1 MPTEEEKV
9 LELQS
14 KRLVLR
20 FIDELW
26 NKRNLD
32 IVDEL
37 CHPEYVGEIAGV
49 PDIVQ
54 GREALKQLIA
64 TYHAAFEVNA
74 TFRSVFIIVED
85 QGDNAAVMVVVYRD
99 YLLRHK
105 GEFQGIPPTG
115 KEVRIRSNNIY
126 AIVHGPDQII
136 HQVVQF
142 DTRSLRQ
149 KLRGGAISTPV

>member
-32 IVDEL
+32 IIDEL

-99 YLLRHK
+99 YLLTHK
-105 GEFQGIPPTG
+105 GEFQGIRPTG
-115 KEVRIRSNNIY
+115 KEVRIRSTNIY
-126 AIVHGPDQII
+126 AILRGPDQII

-142 DTRSLRQ
+142 DMRSLRQ
-149 KLRGGAISTPV
+149 KLRGAIPTPG

>member
-85 QGDNAAVMVVVYRD
+85 QGEAVMVVVYRD
-99 YLLRHK
+99 YLLTHK
-105 GEFQGIPPTG
+105 GEFQGIRPTG
-115 KEVRIRSNNIY
+115 KEVRIRSTNIY

-142 DTRSLRQ
+142 DMRSLRQ
-149 KLRGGAISTPV
+149 KLRGAIPTPG

>member
-14 KRLVLR
+14 KQLVRR
-20 FIDELW
+20 FNEELW
-26 NKRNLD
+26 TKRNLD

-49 PDIVQ
+49 PELVQ
-54 GREALKQLIA
+54 GPEALKQLIA

-74 TFRSVFIIVED
+74 TFRPVFIIAED
-85 QGDNAAVMVVVYRD
+85 LGQGAVMVAVYRD

-115 KEVRIRSNNIY
+115 KEVRIRSINMY
-126 AIVHGPDQII
+126 AILHGPKDQII

-149 KLRGGAISTPV
+149 QLRGAIPTPG